1 MEQKLRIDLQSA
13 DALRLSLQGEAPGT
27 IRLQAP
33 AAGTA
38 NYERLTHKPRINGV
52 ELMGDQSSEDLRII
66 SENTV
71 SGWAARADYIPRRGE
86 ICVYTDYA
94 AVEDD
99 QGHTLTVPGIKIG
112 DGNAYLA
119 DLPFAGD
126 DLRYLILRELRQHA
140 GNSDI
145 HVTPQEKAFWNAKLN
160 YDVSG
165 EELILNRN

>member
-52 ELMGDQSSEDLRII
+52 ELVGDQSSEDLRII

-71 SGWAARADYIPRRGE
+71 SGWAER
-86 ICVYTDYA
+86 TDY
-94 AVEDD
+94 
-99 QGHTLTVPGIKIG
+99 LPG
-112 DGNAYLA
+112 
-119 DLPFAGD
+119 AGKSACTPITPPW
-126 DLRYLILRELRQHA
+126 RMTRAIRSPCPASRSAMEMRTWLIFRLL
-140 GNSDI
+140 
-145 HVTPQEKAFWNAKLN
+145 VTMCDSRF
-160 YDVSG
+160 SG
-165 EELILNRN
+165 SFVNTQAIP